1 MEKDMQE
8 KNEVRTMPEPVTIVP
23 LVDIVENNEG
33 VTLTFEVPGAN
44 SESVDIEVLNNIM
57 TMSAKSSLQRN
68 GRPVVFKRNFRLSE
82 DVGEMAVALPG
93 EGTCRSG
100 KLRYNSYGRSGGVP
114 LSERDADCQY
124 ACVCTG

>member
-23 LVDIVENNEG
+23 LVDIMENNEG

-82 DVGEMAVALPG
+82 DVDVQNITAK
-93 EGTCRSG
+93 T
-100 KLRYNSYGRSGGVP
+100 KDGVLTLEIP
-114 LSERDADCQY
+114 KAERAKVHRIKVQ
-124 ACVCTG
+124 

>member
-23 LVDIVENNEG
+23 LVDIVEGNDG
-33 VTLTFEVPGAN
+33 VTLIFEVPGAN

-57 TMSAKSSLQRN
+57 TMSAKSSLKRN

-82 DVGEMAVALPG
+82 EVDVKQITAK
-93 EGTCRSG
+93 T
-100 KLRYNSYGRSGGVP
+100 KDGVLTLEIP
-114 LSERDADCQY
+114 KAERAKVHRIKVQ
-124 ACVCTG
+124 

>member
-68 GRPVVFKRNFRLSE
+68 GHPVVFKRNFRLSE
-82 DVGEMAVALPG
+82 EVDVKQITAK
-93 EGTCRSG
+93 T
-100 KLRYNSYGRSGGVP
+100 KDGVLTLEIP
-114 LSERDADCQY
+114 KAERAKVHRIKVQ
-124 ACVCTG
+124 